1 MITSRLLI
9 KKFLGRHQ
17 TKGAAFGF
25 SYLKDLAEY
34 LGKIMLSM
42 ILTVIIL
49 EVVRFGLL
57 SFSFKKF
64 INKGGVNFAYRVNS
78 SVGLNQAP
86 ALFAS
91 KTERSEKNISLW
103 VVPVD
108 FALDMEM
115 LLGEKFKLELHG
127 GPLFAVFFK
136 IDMTKVKE
144 RIKRG

>member
-1 MITSRLLI
+1 M
-9 KKFLGRHQ
+9 
-17 TKGAAFGF
+17 
-25 SYLKDLAEY
+25 
-34 LGKIMLSM
+34 
-42 ILTVIIL
+42 
-49 EVVRFGLL
+49 
-57 SFSFKKF
+57 
-64 INKGGVNFAYRVNS
+64 NFAYRVIS

-127 GPLFAVFFK
+127 GPSICGIFQNRHDK
-136 IDMTKVKE
+136 GEGEDQ
-144 RIKRG
+144 KRLGQVGLAM